1 MIRKKIA
8 MTLRAEAPPPGAP
21 PGARAG
27 DSAAAE
33 AGRVLELRWPMLGGF
48 LSALFARDISDA
60 AGAGAGASAG
70 AGAAFA
76 FGYEEVYGGVAD
88 VLSQPRLAAAL
99 YARVRASCA
108 ERAEA
113 LLERV
118 ERSYSAMGGLD
129 DDSALL
135 RAAQAAWGAHSTEM
149 ALVRAVFTPLDRV
162 GASSS
167 ASAGASGVGG
177 AGSTGNSATPAPRPL
192 LEMGIDVLRRALERR
207 GALLQRLVRALV
219 GVVRRERCGE
229 TIDRAVAA
237 SVVRMLAK
245 LGLYAREAEP
255 KLVRDCSDFY
265 RSEGLARIGSTDG
278 GDVAPFLHF
287 VMTSLSDESARG
299 TYLAPSSL
307 RPFERAV
314 DTHLVAAHLAAIVE
328 RGFGPLMEQARA
340 TELALVF
347 RVSGRVG
354 RQALVRE
361 AFGTYCKAKARA
373 IVGDKDDDEKD
384 KLLVASL
391 VAFRDEMTELAQ
403 AAFWSAADAFAA
415 SLKSAIETSVNTRE
429 NKPAELVARY
439 LDGRLRSGAKGVGSE
454 DAMERE
460 LDKVMLL
467 FKSIHGKDV
476 FEAFYK
482 KDLAKRLLLDR
493 SASMDLE
500 KSVVSKLKSE
510 CGSQFTG
517 KLEGMFRDIEVARE
531 LNGQFVASK
540 HSNGGR
546 ELGLE
551 ANVTVLT
558 SAHWPSYPLT
568 PAKLPPQLARA
579 AKAFEAFYAHKFS
592 SNRVLQWQHSLGRC
606 LLRATFPKRRVEL
619 EVSVVQ
625 AIVLLLFNAPDSN
638 AAQAQ
643 ALSSP
648 SLPSSPSAAAADAVA
663 MSPGAGASSAPP
675 ESPIGYLR
683 LKEDSGLDDVELRRT
698 LQSLSLGQH
707 RVLRKDKAGREVEDS
722 DSFRFNAAF
731 ESNQVRIKINQIQM
745 KETKQ
750 EIDATNERVLQDRQF
765 VVDAAIVR
773 ILKSRK
779 TIARQVLMS
788 ELFAQLRFAITSDA
802 VGKRIQSLIERDYM
816 EVDDKDPTK
825 LNYLA

>member
-1 MIRKKIA
+1 MLRKKIA
-8 MTLRAEAPPPGAP
+8 ITLRAEAPAPGAP
-21 PGARAG
+21 LGARAG
-27 DSAAAE
+27 DGAAAE

-48 LSALFARDISDA
+48 LSALFARDINDA
-60 AGAGAGASAG
+60 AGAGAGAG
-70 AGAAFA
+70 ADAAFA

-88 VLSQPRLAAAL
+88 VLSQPRLSAAL
-99 YARVRASCA
+99 FARVRAACA

-167 ASAGASGVGG
+167 AGASAAGG
-177 AGSTGNSATPAPRPL
+177 DGASMAPRPL

-219 GVVRRERCGE
+219 GLVRRERCGE

-255 KLVRDCSDFY
+255 ELVRDCSDFY

-278 GDVAPFLHF
+278 GDVAPFLHL
-287 VMTSLSDESARG
+287 VTSSLSDEAARG

-340 TELALVF
+340 AELALVF

-361 AFGTYCKAKARA
+361 AFGAYCKAKAKA

-415 SLKSAIETSVNTRE
+415 ALKSAIETSVNTRE

-568 PAKLPPQLARA
+568 PAKLPLQLARA

-625 AIVLLLFNAPDSN
+625 AIVLLLFNAPDAG
-638 AAQAQ
+638 AAQAWM
-643 ALSSP
+643 LSSP
-648 SLPSSPSAAAADAVA
+648 SSPSSAAADACA
-663 MSPGAGASSAPP
+663 ASPGAGAGSALP

-779 TIARQVLMS
+779 TIARQVLMA

-816 EVDDKDPTK
+816 EVDDKDPAK